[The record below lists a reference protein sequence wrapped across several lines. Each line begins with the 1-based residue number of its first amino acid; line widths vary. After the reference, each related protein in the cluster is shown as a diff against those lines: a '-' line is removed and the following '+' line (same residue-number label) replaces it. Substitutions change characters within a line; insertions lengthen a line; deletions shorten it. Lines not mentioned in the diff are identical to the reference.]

1 MEDYYKILGVAKTAA
16 PDEIKKAYLKLARDN
31 HPDRFRDPEERSE
44 ADRRF
49 QLITEAYNQLRDDRL
64 RQEYDRTLDR
74 KVRPPEEEARLYFK
88 NGELQEQSKE
98 YQNALKFYYEAMRLQ
113 PDNLDYLLAAGRI
126 LAMDKAKHRQLAELL
141 EGAMQKYPEAPEPH
155 IELGN
160 LYMRSGM
167 FLRAK
172 RVYDNALK
180 LMPNHPELK
189 RKSAEAAAAEKSKP
203 GRGR

>member
-1 MEDYYKILGVAKTAA
+1 MEDYYKILSVGKTATA
-16 PDEIKKAYLKLARDN
+16 DEVKKAYLKLARDN
-31 HPDRFRDPEERSE
+31 HPDRFRDPEERAL
-44 ADRRF
+44 ADRQF

-64 RQEYDRTLDR
+64 RREYDRTLDR

-88 NGELQEQSKE
+88 NGGLQEQSRE
-98 YQNALKFYYEAMRLQ
+98 YGNALKFYYEAMRLQ
-113 PDNLDYLLAAGRI
+113 PDNLDYVLAAARI

-141 EGAMQKYPEAPEPH
+141 ESAMQRHPDAPEPH

-167 FLRAK
+167 FMRAK

-189 RKSAEAAAAEKSKP
+189 RKAAEAATAEKSKP
-203 GRGR
+203 TRGR